1 MATHPSGPEPLLK
14 RMKRGQTIPQFMAE
28 WGSFDI
34 DKCHELIERL
44 IRFLKENVAISV
56 SKVVKGGCIG
66 KNTFV
71 FTPCHVDLYV
81 FINDLSSVQDM
92 KSKTRRI
99 LDIIRAKLDSSEFV
113 PRYGF
118 IQFIDYTPHS
128 MTFHLNCQD
137 LGQQH
142 IMEVFPAF
150 DVLKYKNVHDVYMD
164 MSELPDADRDCYSVC
179 LAEMQIDF
187 IRQAP
192 TKVGSLIKIMKYW
205 VKEEVNVDVKITSY
219 YLMELLVMHRWQ
231 RAGQPS
237 DFDMFDWFEEIM
249 IQLYDLESL
258 GIEWEKKYT
267 MTKYRAIPP
276 RPFVMDPANPFNNV
290 LPEPR
295 YRQQLMRCAK
305 AVVGRSQALRKY
317 LNHGSAPIIEGMGRG
332 QTLQQFIQDTIQP
345 SSDFRQQCDRVV
357 ERVTNFLQ
365 HHTPLSVSMVVRGGS
380 LGRSTNVH
388 GKSDVDLVVFIN
400 DVNSIQQL
408 EAKMENIL
416 DILHNAF
423 ERRWT
428 EFAGTLEFQGRS
440 DRGLQYKLSCGASD
454 HIHDVDI
461 LPAYNILGVKTCLE
475 AFNEMKDKT
484 DKQRRFYSP
493 CFILEQQELVKTAT
507 VKIKNLVRLV
517 KYWANREV
525 NRQEKVM
532 RSFFLEIIVISL
544 WKNRGS
550 PSDFNTNDW
559 FKDVMTQ
566 LADLTSL
573 RILWPKRFN
582 VALYYDI
589 NKTKNPVVLD
599 PANPYSNQAP
609 LAKHHSLVMT
619 CAQNVLHR
627 LEASQNYRTG
637 R

>member
-1 MATHPSGPEPLLK
+1 MSSSGPEPLIR
-14 RMKRGQTIPQFMAE
+14 RMKMGQTIQQFMAE
-28 WGSFDI
+28 WGPFDSNAC
-34 DKCHELIERL
+34 DAMVERIIQFL
-44 IRFLKENVAISV
+44 QQNVFTSVIRIV
-56 SKVVKGGCIG
+56 KVG
-66 KNTFV
+66 KNTPV
-71 FTPCHVDLYV
+71 YTTSDVDLFV
-81 FINDLSSVQDM
+81 FINDLTSIRELKAQ
-92 KSKTRRI
+92 TRHI
-99 LDIIRAKLDSSEFV
+99 LHTIRARLDSAAWHSSAGV
-113 PRYGF
+113 
-118 IQFIDYTPHS
+118 IDCLESTTHS
-128 MTFHLNCQD
+128 IKMRLTCRD
-137 LGQQH
+137 VGQQH
-142 IMEVFPAF
+142 MVEIFPAY
-150 DVLKYKNVHDVYMD
+150 DILRYQNEHDVYMD
-164 MSELPDADRDCYSVC
+164 MRELPDADRDYYSVC
-179 LAEMQIDF
+179 LARIQIDF

-192 TKVGSLIKIMKYW
+192 RQVRSLIRILKYW
-205 VKEEVNVDVKITSY
+205 LKEEVNVDAEITSY

-231 RAGQPS
+231 RAGHPT
-237 DFDMFDWFEEIM
+237 DFDMLDWFEEIM
-249 IQLYDLESL
+249 IQLFDLKSL
-258 GIEWEKKYT
+258 GIEWANKYT
-267 MTKYRAIPP
+267 TTKYRAVPP

-295 YRQQLMRCAK
+295 YRQQLMRCAE
-305 AVVGRSQALRKY
+305 AVVGRSQALGKY
-317 LNHGSAPIIEGMGRG
+317 PNHGSAPIIEGMGRG

-345 SSDFRQQCDRVV
+345 SIDFRQQCDRVV

-365 HHTPLSVSMVVRGGS
+365 HHTPLSVLMVVRGGS

-388 GKSDVDLVVFIN
+388 GKSDVDLVMFIN

-423 ERRWT
+423 KRHWT
-428 EFAGTLEFQGRS
+428 EFAGTLEFEGRS
-440 DRGLQYKLSCGASD
+440 DRGLQYKLGCGASD

-461 LPAYNILGVKTCLE
+461 LQAYNILGVKTCLE

-493 CFILEQQELVKTAT
+493 CFILEQKELVKTAT

-525 NRQEKVM
+525 NRQGKVM
-532 RSFFLEIIVISL
+532 KSFFLEIIVISL
-544 WKNRGS
+544 WKNRRS

-573 RILWPKRFN
+573 RILWPKRYN

-609 LAKHHSLVMT
+609 LAKYHSLVMT
-619 CAQNVLHR
+619 CAQNVLYR